1 MGFQFTKRG
10 VDIEIEGKTYTVNIQ
25 DTDTQDALAKV
36 YKVFETY
43 DADTLANNERANYTV
58 SCTLRDMVGALIGLD
73 GQNEIFENR
82 AHCVIDELELIN
94 YIYGEVKAHSGD
106 TPTLEEL
113 LASLNV
119 GTEGIN
125 LPKTDEPSVSEAG
138 GAVKD
143 AIGGVINAAKN
154 NK

>member
-1 MGFQFTKRG
+1 
-10 VDIEIEGKTYTVNIQ
+10 
-25 DTDTQDALAKV
+25 
-36 YKVFETY
+36 
-43 DADTLANNERANYTV
+43 
-58 SCTLRDMVGALIGLD
+58 MVGALIGLD

-94 YIYGEVKAHSGD
+94 YIYGEVQAHQGD

-125 LPKTDEPSVSEAG
+125 LPKTDESSVSETG
-138 GAVKD
+138 EAVKD